1 MAVNIPLM
9 NPQFREFGSGKVP
22 VPYQNET
29 FILRADDIN
38 FELKDG
44 TGKLIPDATGCL
56 HVTNVR
62 MVFVVSDKHR
72 SKCRVESAEMP
83 FRGIENAAL
92 HQPIFGA
99 NNLAAELIPYEDQPF
114 RGTITFKIFFKK
126 GGLGTFLPRFNDVLS
141 TTRRMVIETER
152 NQRQE
157 ARERG
162 QAPANT
168 EHAVQDMAWGTSFG
182 PNSGNMVTE
191 QAQSIWYGAPYD
203 ENQFLG
209 MVDPSDPSIIYVH
222 QPEQPQ
228 TAEPPPSQ
236 FVKKNQ

>member
-9 NPQFREFGSGKVP
+9 NPPTNEYGTSKVP

-29 FILRADDIN
+29 FILRADDIS

-44 TGKLIPDATGCL
+44 SGKLIPDATGCL

-72 SKCRVESAEMP
+72 SKCRVESAEVP

-99 NNLAAELIPYEDQPF
+99 NNLSANLIPYEGQPF
-114 RGTITFKIFFKK
+114 RGTITFRVFFKR
-126 GGLGTFLPRFNDVLS
+126 GGLGTFLPRFNHVLS
-141 TTRRMVIETER
+141 TTRRMTSEAER
-152 NQRQE
+152 RQRQE

-162 QAPANT
+162 EAPANT
-168 EHAVQDMAWGTSFG
+168 QFATQDLMWGTPLDQNG
-182 PNSGNMVTE
+182 GGMVSE
-191 QAQSIWYGAPYD
+191 QAQSVWYGAPYD
-203 ENQFLG
+203 PNEFVG
-209 MVDPSDPSIIYVH
+209 MVDPSDPSEIYIH
-222 QPEQPQ
+222 QPEPPR
-228 TAEPPPSQ
+228 TAAPPPSQ